1 MAEFGKI
8 TVIGIGPGSMED
20 MTPRAKKAI
29 ESADIIVGYNT
40 YIKLIDALLGDR
52 KVIGTAMMQEIDRCK
67 MALEEAQKGAEVVV
81 ISSGDSGVY
90 GMAGL
95 VLELLVKMDEAE
107 RPEFGGVIPGV
118 SAMSAAAGLLG
129 APIMHDFVVISLSD
143 LLTPWEVI
151 QERAELAA
159 KGDFVT
165 ALYNPRSN
173 KRVGQIKAVQE
184 IFLRHRAP
192 ETPVGIVTGA
202 SRANEETL
210 ISTLGE
216 FTKEDINMFSL
227 VIIGNSKTRQVG
239 DWMITPRG
247 YQKREPGL

>member
-1 MAEFGKI
+1 MGKI
-8 TVIGIGPGSMED
+8 SVVGIGPGSLDD
-20 MTPRAKKAI
+20 MTYRARRTI
-29 ESADIIVGYNT
+29 EEATTVVGYKR
-40 YIKLIDALLGDR
+40 YVDLIAELVEGKTVLDTGM
-52 KVIGTAMMQEIDRCK
+52 TQEIDRCR
-67 MALEEAQKGAEVVV
+67 AAIQAASEGETVVV
-81 ISSGDSGVY
+81 ISSGDAGIY

-95 VLELLVKMDEAE
+95 VLELLVKMDETE

-143 LLTPWEVI
+143 LLTPWEII

-159 KGDFVT
+159 QGDFVT

-173 KRVGQIKAVQE
+173 KRVGQINAVQE

-202 SRANEETL
+202 SRANEAML

-216 FTKEDINMFSL
+216 FTNEDINMFSL

>member
-1 MAEFGKI
+1 MGKI
-8 TVIGIGPGSMED
+8 SVVGIGPGSLDD
-20 MTPRAKKAI
+20 MTYHARRTI
-29 ESADIIVGYNT
+29 EEATTVVGYKR
-40 YIKLIDALLGDR
+40 YVDLIAELVEGKTVLDTGM
-52 KVIGTAMMQEIDRCK
+52 TQEIDRCRA
-67 MALEEAQKGAEVVV
+67 ALKAASEGETVVV
-81 ISSGDSGVY
+81 ISSGDAGIY

-95 VLELLVKMDEAE
+95 VLELLVKVDEAE

-143 LLTPWEVI
+143 LLTPWEII

-159 KGDFVT
+159 QGDFVT

-173 KRVGQIKAVQE
+173 KRVGQINAVQE

-202 SRANEETL
+202 SRANEAVL
-210 ISTLGE
+210 ISTLGD

>member
-1 MAEFGKI
+1 MGKI
-8 TVIGIGPGSMED
+8 SVVGIGPGSLDD
-20 MTPRAKKAI
+20 MTYRARRTI
-29 ESADIIVGYNT
+29 EEATTVVGYKR
-40 YIKLIDALLGDR
+40 YVDLIAELVEGK
-52 KVIGTAMMQEIDRCK
+52 KVLDTGMTQEIDRCRA
-67 MALEEAQKGAEVVV
+67 ALQEASAGENVVV
-81 ISSGDSGVY
+81 ISSGDAGIY

-95 VLELLVKMDEAE
+95 VLELLVKMDDAE
-107 RPEFGGVIPGV
+107 KPEFGGVIPGV

-143 LLTPWEVI
+143 LLTPWEII

-165 ALYNPRSN
+165 ALYNPRSH

-184 IFLRHRAP
+184 IFLRHRTP
-192 ETPVGIVTGA
+192 ETPVGIVTRA
-202 SRANEETL
+202 SRANEAVL
-210 ISTLGE
+210 ISRLGD
-216 FTKEDINMFSL
+216 FTKEDINMFSI

>member
-1 MAEFGKI
+1 MGKI
-8 TVIGIGPGSMED
+8 SVVGIGPGSLDD
-20 MTPRAKKAI
+20 MTYRARRTI
-29 ESADIIVGYNT
+29 EEATTVVGYKC
-40 YIKLIDALLGDR
+40 YVELIAELVAGKTVLDTGM
-52 KVIGTAMMQEIDRCK
+52 TQEIDRCRA
-67 MALEEAQKGAEVVV
+67 ALKAASEGETVVV
-81 ISSGDSGVY
+81 ISSGDAGIY

-143 LLTPWEVI
+143 LLTPWEII

-159 KGDFVT
+159 QGDFVT

-173 KRVGQIKAVQE
+173 KRVGQINAVQD

-202 SRANEETL
+202 SRTNEAVL

>member
-1 MAEFGKI
+1 MGKI
-8 TVIGIGPGSMED
+8 SVVGIGPGSLDD
-20 MTPRAKKAI
+20 MTYRARRTI
-29 ESADIIVGYNT
+29 EEATTVVGYKR
-40 YIKLIDALLGDR
+40 YVDLIAELVEGK
-52 KVIGTAMMQEIDRCK
+52 KVLDTGMTQEIDRCRA
-67 MALEEAQKGAEVVV
+67 ALQEASAGENVVV
-81 ISSGDSGVY
+81 ISSGDAGIY

-95 VLELLVKMDEAE
+95 VLELLVKMDDAE
-107 RPEFGGVIPGV
+107 KPEFGGVIPGV

-143 LLTPWEVI
+143 LLTPWEII

-165 ALYNPRSN
+165 ALYNPRSH

-184 IFLRHRAP
+184 IFLRHRTS

-202 SRANEETL
+202 SRDNEAVL
-210 ISTLGE
+210 ISRLGD
-216 FTKEDINMFSL
+216 FTKEDINMFSI

>member
-1 MAEFGKI
+1 MGKI
-8 TVIGIGPGSMED
+8 SVVGIGPGSLDD
-20 MTPRAKKAI
+20 MTYRARRTI
-29 ESADIIVGYNT
+29 EEATTVVGYKR
-40 YIKLIDALLGDR
+40 YIELIRELVDGK
-52 KVIGTAMMQEIDRCK
+52 KVLDTGMTQEIDRCRA
-67 MALEEAQKGAEVVV
+67 ALKAASEGETVVV
-81 ISSGDSGVY
+81 ISSGDAGIY

-107 RPEFGGVIPGV
+107 KPEFGGVIPGV

-143 LLTPWEVI
+143 LLTPWEII

-159 KGDFVT
+159 RGDFVT

-192 ETPVGIVTGA
+192 ETPVGIVTSA
-202 SRANEETL
+202 SRANEATL
-210 ISTLGE
+210 ISTLGD
-216 FTKEDINMFSL
+216 FTKEDINMFSI

>member
-1 MAEFGKI
+1 MGKI
-8 TVIGIGPGSMED
+8 SVVGIGPGSLDD
-20 MTPRAKKAI
+20 MTYRARRTI
-29 ESADIIVGYNT
+29 EEATTVVGYKR
-40 YIKLIDALLGDR
+40 YVELIAELVDGK
-52 KVIGTAMMQEIDRCK
+52 KVLDTGMTQEIDRCRA
-67 MALEEAQKGAEVVV
+67 ALKAASEGETVVV
-81 ISSGDSGVY
+81 ISSGDAGIY

-143 LLTPWEVI
+143 LLTPWEII

-159 KGDFVT
+159 QGDFVT

-173 KRVGQIKAVQE
+173 KRVGQINAVQD
-184 IFLRHRAP
+184 IFLRHRTP

-202 SRANEETL
+202 SRTNEAVQ
-210 ISTLGE
+210 ISTLGK
-216 FTKEDINMFSL
+216 FTNEDINMFSL

>member
-1 MAEFGKI
+1 MGKI
-8 TVIGIGPGSMED
+8 SVVGIGPGSLDD
-20 MTPRAKKAI
+20 MTYRARRTI
-29 ESADIIVGYNT
+29 EEATTVVGYKR
-40 YIKLIDALLGDR
+40 YVDLIAELVAGKTVLDTGM
-52 KVIGTAMMQEIDRCK
+52 TQEIDRCRAALK
-67 MALEEAQKGAEVVV
+67 AALEGETVVV
-81 ISSGDSGVY
+81 ISSGDAGIY

-143 LLTPWEVI
+143 LLTPWEII

-159 KGDFVT
+159 QGDFVT

-173 KRVGQIKAVQE
+173 KRVGQINAVQD

-202 SRANEETL
+202 SRTNEAVL

>member
-1 MAEFGKI
+1 MGKI
-8 TVIGIGPGSMED
+8 SVVGIGPGSLDD
-20 MTPRAKKAI
+20 MTYRARRTI
-29 ESADIIVGYNT
+29 EEATTVVGYKR
-40 YIKLIDALLGDR
+40 YGDLIAELVEGKTVLDPGM
-52 KVIGTAMMQEIDRCK
+52 TQEIDRCRA
-67 MALEEAQKGAEVVV
+67 ALKAASEGETVVV
-81 ISSGDSGVY
+81 ISSGDAGIY

-143 LLTPWEVI
+143 LLTPWEII

-159 KGDFVT
+159 QGDFVT

-173 KRVGQIKAVQE
+173 KRVGQINAVQE
-184 IFLRHRAP
+184 IFLRHRTS

-202 SRANEETL
+202 SRTNEAVL

-239 DWMITPRG
+239 NWMITPRG

>member
-1 MAEFGKI
+1 MGKI
-8 TVIGIGPGSMED
+8 SVVGIGPGSLDD
-20 MTPRAKKAI
+20 MTYRARRTI
-29 ESADIIVGYNT
+29 EEATTVVGYKR
-40 YIKLIDALLGDR
+40 YVELIAELVAGKTVLDTGM
-52 KVIGTAMMQEIDRCK
+52 TQEIDRCRA
-67 MALEEAQKGAEVVV
+67 ALKAASEGETVVV
-81 ISSGDSGVY
+81 ISSGDAGIY

-143 LLTPWEVI
+143 LLTPWEII

-159 KGDFVT
+159 QGDFVT

-173 KRVGQIKAVQE
+173 KRVGQINAVQD

-202 SRANEETL
+202 SRTNEAVL
-210 ISTLGE
+210 ISTLDE

>member
-1 MAEFGKI
+1 MGKI
-8 TVIGIGPGSMED
+8 SVVGIGPGSLDD
-20 MTPRAKKAI
+20 MTYHARRTI
-29 ESADIIVGYNT
+29 EEATTVVGYKR
-40 YIKLIDALLGDR
+40 YVDLIAELVEGKTVLDTGM
-52 KVIGTAMMQEIDRCK
+52 TQEIDRCRA
-67 MALEEAQKGAEVVV
+67 ALKAASEGETVVV
-81 ISSGDSGVY
+81 ISSGDAGIY

-107 RPEFGGVIPGV
+107 CPEFGGVIPGV

-143 LLTPWEVI
+143 LLTPWEII

-159 KGDFVT
+159 QGDFVT

-173 KRVGQIKAVQE
+173 KRVGQINAVQE

-202 SRANEETL
+202 SRTNEAVL

>member
-1 MAEFGKI
+1 
-8 TVIGIGPGSMED
+8 
-20 MTPRAKKAI
+20 
-29 ESADIIVGYNT
+29 
-40 YIKLIDALLGDR
+40 
-52 KVIGTAMMQEIDRCK
+52 
-67 MALEEAQKGAEVVV
+67 
-81 ISSGDSGVY
+81 
-90 GMAGL
+90 
-95 VLELLVKMDEAE
+95 
-107 RPEFGGVIPGV
+107 
-118 SAMSAAAGLLG
+118 MSAAAGLLG

-143 LLTPWEVI
+143 LLTPWEII

-159 KGDFVT
+159 QGDFVT

-173 KRVGQIKAVQE
+173 KRVGQINAVQD

-202 SRANEETL
+202 SRTNEAVL
-210 ISTLGE
+210 ISTLGA

>member
-1 MAEFGKI
+1 MGKI
-8 TVIGIGPGSMED
+8 SVVGIGPGSLDD
-20 MTPRAKKAI
+20 MTYRARRTI
-29 ESADIIVGYNT
+29 EEATVVVGYKRYVELIEDIIKDKRVLDTGMT
-40 YIKLIDALLGDR
+40 
-52 KVIGTAMMQEIDRCK
+52 QEIDRCRA
-67 MALEEAQKGAEVVV
+67 ALKEAMDGETVVV
-81 ISSGDSGVY
+81 ISSGDAGIY

-95 VLELLVKMDEAE
+95 VLELLVKIDEAE

-143 LLTPWEVI
+143 LLTPWEII

-173 KRVGQIKAVQE
+173 KRVGQINAVQE
-184 IFLRHRAP
+184 IFLRHRAA

-202 SRANEETL
+202 SRANEATL
-210 ISTLGE
+210 ISTLGD

-227 VIIGNSKTRQVG
+227 VIIGNSKTRTVG